1 MTIVSKMNP
10 PNKPAAIVVDECTPS
25 GEEKPT
31 IPTPR
36 IKAIMITKAS
46 PRRRRQQQQRRQIS
60 TVRASASLTMFIAVV
75 VLIDVYAVLTTDPD
89 CPGPLTQFTGLH
101 PTFNIYMLIVLH
113 MMTLFG
119 GLSKTVN
126 GCRLAMGIAW
136 MFFLISVVLLVFV
149 PAFLGSYVASGLAPV
164 QNITL
169 RADNTAQ
176 DRFQTAFYMAIGG
189 QLFVFLLFMCTIFQ
203 LTLVGELLAES
214 HVIEMAARYAR
225 AGVEIGGD
233 FHHSP

>member
-1 MTIVSKMNP
+1 MTVVSKMNTT
-10 PNKPAAIVVDECTPS
+10 NKPTSIVVDESTPS
-25 GEEKPT
+25 GNEKPT
-31 IPTPR
+31 VAAPR

-46 PRRRRQQQQRRQIS
+46 PRRRRQQQRRQIS

-101 PTFNIYMLIVLH
+101 PTFNLYMLIVLH

-126 GCRLAMGIAW
+126 GCRLAMAIAW
-136 MFFLISVVLLVFV
+136 MFFLFSVVLLVFV
-149 PAFLGSYVASGLAPV
+149 PAFLGSYVASGLAPG
-164 QNITL
+164 NLTL
-169 RADNTAQ
+169 HGDNTAE

-189 QLFVFLLFMCTIFQ
+189 QLFVFLVFMCTIFQ
-203 LTLVGELLAES
+203 MTLVGELLVES
-214 HVIEMAARYAR
+214 HAIEMVARYAK
-225 AGVEIGGD
+225 AGVEMGGN
-233 FHHSP
+233 FSHSP